1 MIGAIAGDV
10 IGSIY
15 ERHPVDGPDFLPL
28 VAESAR
34 FTDDTVLTVAT
45 AHAILRGGDYA
56 AAYRDWGA
64 RYTRAGYGGSFF
76 QWLATPD
83 AGPYGSWGN
92 GSAMRV
98 SPVGWAFDS
107 EAEVLRE
114 AARSAAVTHDHAEGI
129 KGAQAVALA
138 VLMARGGAG
147 KEDIRREIS
156 TRFGYD
162 LSRTVEE
169 IRPGYGF
176 HVSCMKSVPEAL
188 VAFLDSVPF
197 LDSAA
202 PEHTIRLAVSLGG
215 DADTQ
220 AAVAGS
226 VAEAFYRGIPEP
238 VRAPVLERLTPDLR
252 EVVDAFEARF
262 VQLAGAAAASPVWTP
277 GLGSSPAR

>member
-10 IGSIY
+10 IGSVY
-15 ERHPVDGPDFLPL
+15 ERRPVAGPDFQPL
-28 VAESAR
+28 VAERAC

-45 AHAILRGGDYA
+45 ADAILRGGDYA
-56 AAYRDWGA
+56 AAYRDWGT
-64 RYTRAGYGGSFF
+64 RYPHAGYGGSFF
-76 QWLATPD
+76 QWLGTPG

-98 SPVGWAFDS
+98 SPVGWAFGS
-107 EAEVLRE
+107 EDEVLRE

-138 VLMARGGAG
+138 VFMARGGAG

-156 TRFGYD
+156 GRFAYD

-169 IRPGYGF
+169 IRPGYRF

-188 VAFLDSVPF
+188 VAFLDSA
-197 LDSAA
+197 DA
-202 PEHTIRLAVSLGG
+202 EHAVRLAVSLGG

-220 AAVAGS
+220 AAIAGS

-238 VRAPVLERLTPDLR
+238 VRAPVLDRLTPEMR
-252 EVVDAFEARF
+252 EIVDAFEARF
-262 VQLAGAAAASPVWTP
+262 VRPAQAAS
-277 GLGSSPAR
+277 A